1 MSTLA
6 DSTEGDYMAAVL
18 AGGGG
23 ARLSHAPSSHLLR
36 LEKGP
41 APPPEV
47 TVPTLSH
54 RRRPGIVI
62 HRVRV
67 LPVQDVS
74 EYRGIP
80 ITARNP
86 HKPGAA
92 KLRRALLADVTLSDL
107 ERGFVKLLKAHR
119 LPLPRTSIDHHGDK
133 VDCHWPDLDLT
144 IELVSFR
151 FHATRR
157 AWEDDVA
164 RRRRSTHLAYSY
176 GDVFERASATI
187 ADLTPRLA
195 LRR

>member
-1 MSTLA
+1 VVH
-6 DSTEGDYMAAVL
+6 GV
-18 AGGGG
+18 
-23 ARLSHAPSSHLLR
+23 
-36 LEKGP
+36 GP
-41 APPPEV
+41 P
-47 TVPTLSH
+47 
-54 RRRPGIVI
+54 
-62 HRVRV
+62 
-67 LPVQDVS
+67 DV
-74 EYRGIP
+74 EACI
-80 ITARNP
+80 ARNP